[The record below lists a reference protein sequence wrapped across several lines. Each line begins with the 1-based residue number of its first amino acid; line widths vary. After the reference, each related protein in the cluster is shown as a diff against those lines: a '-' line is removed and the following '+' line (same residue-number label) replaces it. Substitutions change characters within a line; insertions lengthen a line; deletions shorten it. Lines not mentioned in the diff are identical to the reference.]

1 MTGWFAMADSV
12 APDSLDV
19 GFPLFATQGG
29 GYARFQ
35 GGKLVWHELPDW
47 CPAEGFAPKVGDP
60 IPEDWDYQPANE
72 AARRQ
77 LADDDRDLCGGFPAD
92 EEVSL
97 TGTYGC
103 FD

>member
-1 MTGWFAMADSV
+1 MTGWFAMADSA

-19 GFPLFATQGG
+19 G
-29 GYARFQ
+29 
-35 GGKLVWHELPDW
+35 
-47 CPAEGFAPKVGDP
+47 DP
-60 IPEDWDYQPANE
+60 IPEEWDYQPANE